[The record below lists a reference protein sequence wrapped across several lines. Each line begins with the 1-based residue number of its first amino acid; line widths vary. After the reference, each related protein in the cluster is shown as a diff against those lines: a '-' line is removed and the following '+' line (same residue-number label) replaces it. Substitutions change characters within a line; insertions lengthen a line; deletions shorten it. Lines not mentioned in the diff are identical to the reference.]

1 MAQGVLF
8 IMACASLFGL
18 AAFLFRDQMRSCD
31 LRQSSNPSARVAIS
45 RATDRL
51 RDVDDNQ

>member
-8 IMACASLFGL
+8 ILACASLFGL
-18 AAFLFRDQMRSCD
+18 AAFLFRDQMRSCGF
-31 LRQSSNPSARVAIS
+31 RQSGNLSARVATS

-51 RDVDDNQ
+51 RDVDDN